1 MNFDGT
7 SLVTGALGQ
16 DGFILCQRLQAL
28 GVQDLG
34 ERGYRAKVIAVAR
47 PGGQQTVRRDALI
60 KLGCR
65 VIELDVGNAAAL
77 AELVAAERPKH
88 IFHLAAAHHSSD
100 AGPETPEIWQSM
112 TAINVAATEAL
123 ASAAIRAGTGGS
135 LIYASSSQIWTARQL
150 EHRVEETTPVEPAT
164 FYGRT
169 KIATADLLHKHRNR
183 HGLRASVAILF
194 NHESSLRSPN
204 FVTRKVTM
212 AAARAARGETKK
224 LRLLNLGACVD
235 WQAAS
240 DVAEGLLLMAKSEAP
255 DDYVLASGNG
265 RSVREFVE
273 IAYRHVGLDW
283 QRFVVAERDEPGP
296 FLVGTPD
303 KAARQLGWRPRQTF
317 EGLIGSMVNADVAR
331 LRGEILP

>member
-1 MNFDGT
+1 MIFDGT
-7 SLVTGALGQ
+7 SLVTGTLGQ
-16 DGFILCQRLQAL
+16 DGFILCHRLHAL
-28 GVQDLG
+28 GAHGLS
-34 ERGYRAKVIAVAR
+34 AKVIAVAR
-47 PGGQQTVRRDALI
+47 PGCQHDVRRDALI

-65 VIELDVGNAAAL
+65 VIDLDVSNTVAM

-112 TAINVAATEAL
+112 TSVNVAATEAL
-123 ASAAIRAGTGGS
+123 ASATIRAGTGCS
-135 LIYASSSQIWTARQL
+135 LIYASSSQIWTAQKL
-150 EHRVEETTPVEPAT
+150 KHRVDETTPVEPAT

-169 KIATADLLHKHRNR
+169 KISAANLLHQHRKR
-183 HGLRASVAILF
+183 YGLRASVAILF
-194 NHESSLRSPN
+194 NHESPLRSPN

-212 AAARAARGETKK
+212 AAARAARGETEK
-224 LRLLNLGACVD
+224 LRLLNLSACVD

-240 DVAEGLLLMAKSEAP
+240 DVVEGLLLMAKSEAP

-265 RSVREFVE
+265 HSVREFVE

-283 QRFVVAERDEPGP
+283 RRFVTAERDESGP

-303 KAARQLGWRPRQTF
+303 KAARQLGWQPRQTF
-317 EGLIGSMVNADVAR
+317 EGLIGSMVDTDVAR